1 MSPLSQP
8 SSDPRSLIRYASV
21 VLALTV
27 VALWTLYLLRGPLLL
42 VYVCALFATGLTP
55 LVRWIE
61 GQRYWAIG
69 LKRVPRAVA
78 ILVIYATVLGSLTA
92 IGFAVIPSLAR
103 QSQQFVKELP
113 QLIDRVQERFVSWG
127 LISVDTSYKELLQ
140 QSPIGGGDAVTMLM
154 STVWGLVGGLLGTV
168 TILLLTFYML
178 VESQSIFRF
187 FVRLF
192 PRDRRPQVAEVSA
205 LVTTKVSAWL
215 GGQVFLGFVIGS
227 TTAVGLG
234 LMGVPY
240 FFVLALIAGI
250 GEMIPMVGPLLSAI
264 PAIIVAFT
272 VSPGLALG
280 VTIFFLVQQQLEN
293 AVLVPKL
300 MGQTVGLNAV
310 TVIVALML
318 GSALLGFSGALLA
331 VPTAAIIQVLVEE
344 LYLAEKD
351 PA

>member
-1 MSPLSQP
+1 MSPPSQP

-61 GQRYWAIG
+61 RQRYWAIG

-140 QSPIGGGDAVTMLM
+140 QSPIGGGDAVTMR
-154 STVWGLVGGLLGTV
+154 
-168 TILLLTFYML
+168 
-178 VESQSIFRF
+178 Q
-187 FVRLF
+187 
-192 PRDRRPQVAEVSA
+192 
-205 LVTTKVSAWL
+205 K
-215 GGQVFLGFVIGS
+215 IGR
-227 TTAVGLG
+227 AHV
-234 LMGVPY
+234 
-240 FFVLALIAGI
+240 
-250 GEMIPMVGPLLSAI
+250 
-264 PAIIVAFT
+264 
-272 VSPGLALG
+272 
-280 VTIFFLVQQQLEN
+280 
-293 AVLVPKL
+293 
-300 MGQTVGLNAV
+300 
-310 TVIVALML
+310 
-318 GSALLGFSGALLA
+318 
-331 VPTAAIIQVLVEE
+331 
-344 LYLAEKD
+344 
-351 PA
+351 